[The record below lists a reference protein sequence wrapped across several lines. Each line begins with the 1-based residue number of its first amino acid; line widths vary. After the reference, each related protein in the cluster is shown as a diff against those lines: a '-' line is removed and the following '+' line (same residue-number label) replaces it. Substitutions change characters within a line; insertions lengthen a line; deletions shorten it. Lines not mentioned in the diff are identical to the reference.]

1 MDVEIFAVLDV
12 KAELYR
18 FPMFFG
24 STPQA
29 IRTFTRMSND
39 PEGEIGQFPEDFVLA
54 SIGKLN
60 EKTGVITVNPKG
72 PMHIG
77 TAKEF
82 KKEAHNA

>member
-29 IRTFTRMSND
+29 IRSFTRMSSD
-39 PEGEIGQFPEDFVLA
+39 PEGEIGQFPEDFKLA
-54 SIGKLN
+54 YLGKID
-60 EKTGVITVNPKG
+60 EKTGMITMPKTPVHLG
-72 PMHIG
+72 S
-77 TAKEF
+77 ASEF
-82 KKEAHNA
+82 KKEAK